1 MHSLQIDKITNIEN
15 CNHPN
20 DHQIY
25 FDGGCIT
32 FNPANG
38 PLRFWYCN
46 ELVILVTSN
55 DIDVLRDKLV
65 KLRNNNK
72 EFSWELNYGHC

>member
-38 PLRFWYCN
+38 PLRFWYLG
-46 ELVILVTSN
+46 ELVILVFSN
-55 DIDVLRDKLV
+55 DVYVLRDKLI
-65 KLRNNNK
+65 KLHNPNE
-72 EFSWELNYGHC
+72 EFTWELNYGCR